1 MAAFTN
7 QAGAARYLGSRY
19 LGETVETMKQGQ
31 ATFLDELP
39 GLAFAVVTLVWIVGS
54 FAQLVL

>member
-1 MAAFTN
+1 MAAFAN
-7 QAGAARYLGSRY
+7 QAGAARYLGNRH
-19 LGETVETMKQGQ
+19 LGETVEAMKHGQ

-54 FAQLVL
+54 FAQLML

>member
-7 QAGAARYLGSRY
+7 QAGVTRYLSGGH
-19 LGETVETMKQGQ
+19 LGETVEPVTRAQ
-31 ATFLDELP
+31 AFFLDELP

-54 FAQLVL
+54 FAQLLL